1 MTGEALLDVRAVS
14 RQFEGF
20 WAVRGVSFTVP
31 QHQIAG
37 LIGPNGAGK
46 TTLFNVVTRY
56 LPPSGG
62 EIYFAGTRLDTLPAY
77 SAPGLGLVRTFQIS
91 RVFSRMT
98 VLENM
103 LFAAPGQVGEGLL
116 GALLAPRRVARQE
129 KELRER
135 AMDLLRYFRL
145 DHMAQNYAG
154 ALSGGQRKL
163 LEMARALMLNPRM
176 LLLDE
181 PMAGVNPALK
191 EQLLDYILDLRSKGI
206 TFLLIEHDIDMIMR
220 ICDRILV
227 MAQGELIADG
237 TPDQVRRDPRVI
249 DAYLGASQ

>member
-1 MTGEALLDVRAVS
+1 LTADVLLDVRDVS
-14 RQFEGF
+14 RQFDGF
-20 WAVRGVSFTVP
+20 WAVRGVSFSVP
-31 QHQIAG
+31 ENQIAG

-56 LPPSGG
+56 LAPSGG
-62 EIYFAGTRLDTLPAY
+62 QIHFAGTRIDTLPTYA
-77 SAPGLGLVRTFQIS
+77 AARHGLVRTFQIS

-116 GALLAPRRVARQE
+116 PALLAPRRVARQE
-129 KELRER
+129 AELRAR
-135 AMDLLRYFRL
+135 AEELLRYFRL
-145 DHMAQNYAG
+145 DHMAGAYAG

-163 LEMARALMLNPRM
+163 LEMARAVMLKPRM

-191 EQLLDYILDLRSKGI
+191 EQLLTYILDLRAQGI

-237 TPDQVRRDPRVI
+237 TPEQVRQDPRVI
-249 DAYLGASQ
+249 DAYLGASA